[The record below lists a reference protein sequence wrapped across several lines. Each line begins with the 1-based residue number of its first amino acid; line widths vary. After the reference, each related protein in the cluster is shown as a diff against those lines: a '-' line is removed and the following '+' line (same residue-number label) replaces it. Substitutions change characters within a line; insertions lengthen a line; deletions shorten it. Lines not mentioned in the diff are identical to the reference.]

1 MFAADY
7 PFRVDHDIL
16 VNLAADK
23 CPGLAGCPKLVFVQ
37 VRVERNWHPK
47 KGQNSFSLLEILKIL
62 TECFVFRRVKVRPQ
76 TRAAV

>member
-16 VNLAADK
+16 VSLAADK
-23 CPGLAGCPKLVFVQ
+23 CPGLAGRPKLVFVQ
-37 VRVERNWHPK
+37 VRERREERSSWDV
-47 KGQNSFSLLEILKIL
+47 
-62 TECFVFRRVKVRPQ
+62 ECFVCRRVKVRPR

>member
-16 VNLAADK
+16 VSLAADK
-23 CPGLAGCPKLVFVQ
+23 CPGLAGRPKLVFVQ
-37 VRVERNWHPK
+37 VRERRDEREGREERSRWDV
-47 KGQNSFSLLEILKIL
+47 
-62 TECFVFRRVKVRPQ
+62 ECFVCRRVKVKPR

>member
-37 VRVERNWHPK
+37 VRER
-47 KGQNSFSLLEILKIL
+47 GEMFS
-62 TECFVFRRVKVRPQ
+62 
-76 TRAAV
+76 

>member
-37 VRVERNWHPK
+37 VRER
-47 KGQNSFSLLEILKIL
+47 GDVQLR
-62 TECFVFRRVKVRPQ
+62 C
-76 TRAAV
+76 

>member
-37 VRVERNWHPK
+37 VRGEP
-47 KGQNSFSLLEILKIL
+47 
-62 TECFVFRRVKVRPQ
+62 TD
-76 TRAAV
+76 

>member
-37 VRVERNWHPK
+37 VRGEPSVC
-47 KGQNSFSLLEILKIL
+47 L
-62 TECFVFRRVKVRPQ
+62 TECFGVSRPVKVRPR